1 MTYRRKTT
9 RDLRKFGVTMFVAFA
24 LIAALLWWRSL
35 SGSEGLSGSES
46 VSWWGNPSWWKYAG
60 SLSAAFLLLAVLAP
74 TLLRPVERAWMGFAG
89 ILGAVMTRVVLT
101 VGFLIAVTPTALI
114 MRIRKKD
121 LLNLRFDPKAD
132 SYWEPV
138 EPDGPSTRP
147 TKPY

>member
-24 LIAALLWWRSL
+24 LIAALLWWR
-35 SGSEGLSGSES
+35 E
-46 VSWWGNPSWWKYAG
+46 VAWWGNPSWWKYAG

>member
-1 MTYRRKTT
+1 MTYRPKSS

-24 LIAALLWWRSL
+24 LVAALLWWRD
-35 SGSEGLSGSES
+35 

-60 SLSAAFLLLAVLAP
+60 SISAGFLLLGALAP
-74 TLLRPVERAWMGFAG
+74 GLLRPVERAWMALAG
-89 ILGAVMTRVVLT
+89 VLGAVMTRVVLT
-101 VGFLIAVTPTALI
+101 VGFFVAVVPTALI
-114 MRIRKKD
+114 IRIRKKD
-121 LLNLRFDPKAD
+121 LLSLRFDRNTK